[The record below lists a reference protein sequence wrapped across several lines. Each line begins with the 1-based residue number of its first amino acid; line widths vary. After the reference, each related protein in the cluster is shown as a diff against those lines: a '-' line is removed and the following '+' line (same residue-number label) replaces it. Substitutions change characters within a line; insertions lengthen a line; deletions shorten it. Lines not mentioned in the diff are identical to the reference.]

1 MADEVKKISFGF
13 SKSVKK
19 PVLKNTV
26 QHEKKKIDYIE
37 CLDEK
42 AIRVIG
48 SEDKKEDEPL
58 VIPMRGS
65 KTWHDR
71 IVNKID
77 ADIFEPKVKT
87 NSNGDAADIVVKKE
101 RIDAMDVDEA
111 DIKLVESV
119 TIKQEVKVEES
130 KPPNTLEEQA
140 AQEILQDL
148 HSTETNGNEPS
159 TFSLPVKDAASL
171 AGEQESTLE
180 DYESIPI
187 DAYGMA
193 MLRGM
198 GWKPGKGIG
207 KNEKLV
213 EASIPAL
220 RPKGMGLGA
229 DKVTMQKQN
238 GKPRTKEEEELKLIK
253 GAFVKLI
260 AGKQKDS
267 YGQIEGLDDDAGRF
281 IVKMALG
288 GNVVSVNESVVQAVT
303 KEEYLKNGKVL
314 NSAKY
319 QEYKDKDIDNTGVES
334 RLPIVESSDGERE
347 ERRRGR
353 KDNKEHSESTT
364 SGKRKVKKS
373 KRRSSVD
380 DSSPDCTRKRNDS
393 DSSEVEKKP
402 KKSKK
407 SKKHRNRDSSAERS
421 SRKNRKK
428 DKEREKRKD
437 RRCSESPERRKHKKH
452 KRSRSRSPRK

>member
-1 MADEVKKISFGF
+1 MADEVRKISFGF

-26 QHEKKKIDYIE
+26 QNEKKKIDYIE

-42 AIRVIG
+42 AIKVIG
-48 SEDKKEDEPL
+48 LEDKKEDEPL

-87 NSNGDAADIVVKKE
+87 NSNGDMVDIVVKKE
-101 RIDAMDVDEA
+101 PIGAMDTDEA
-111 DIKLVESV
+111 DIKPVQSA
-119 TIKQEVKVEES
+119 TIKQEVKAEES
-130 KPPNTLEEQA
+130 KLPNTLEEQA

-148 HSTETNGNEPS
+148 HSTETNGNDPS
-159 TFSLPVKDAASL
+159 IFSLPVKDAASL

-238 GKPRTKEEEELKLIK
+238 SKPRTKEEEELKLIK

-319 QEYKDKDIDNTGVES
+319 QEYKDKDTDNTGIES
-334 RLPIVESSDGERE
+334 RLPIVESLDGERE
-347 ERRRGR
+347 ERRGR
-353 KDNKEHSESTT
+353 KENKEHDESIT
-364 SGKRKVKKS
+364 SGKRKMKKS
-373 KRRSSVD
+373 RRRSSSD

-437 RRCSESPERRKHKKH
+437 RRCSESPERRKRKKH